1 MTKNRSKMLIIFLSL
16 VLIIGLVASFVSFT
30 YPLSIGGVKY
40 KYSSFV
46 NELVLGSDINE
57 GVLFEYQANVR

>member
-1 MTKNRSKMLIIFLSL
+1 MTKNRSKMLIIFLAIIL
-16 VLIIGLVASFVSFT
+16 TIGLVASFVSFT

-46 NELVLGSDINE
+46 SCIDF
-57 GVLFEYQANVR
+57 LFQSYIKFI